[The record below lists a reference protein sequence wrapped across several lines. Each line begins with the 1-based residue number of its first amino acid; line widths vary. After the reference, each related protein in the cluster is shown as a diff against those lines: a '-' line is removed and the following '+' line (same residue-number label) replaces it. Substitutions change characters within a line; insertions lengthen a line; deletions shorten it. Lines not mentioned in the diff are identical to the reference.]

1 MFKKLTSV
9 ILCALL
15 ASTAI
20 IPTFAT
26 EQSGN
31 GVYQFTSEDGSY
43 YAEKISHKDA
53 GTMTNDGIVDYLGN
67 GVLTDTP
74 TEDSKGD
81 RAQSYSWSAIGYGD
95 YMYIGT
101 CAGAMTQTLSFM
113 GSVLGHNFD
122 QETMNATLDA
132 IYNGHFYN
140 QEEDGGDPKGV
151 LLKLNTKT
159 GEVKLIMSKAT
170 TGTNCNFRNAVEF
183 NGYLYFCGS
192 INGIPSVYK
201 IDPNTDEFEFVYQSL
216 SLGDFAI
223 AHKEG
228 ISVGVRGMCV
238 YDGKLVVSM
247 VGLDGAYICAT
258 ETPEDKDSFE
268 VVADM
273 DDLFN
278 YPAYRYYDSIYGG
291 SVWDMIE
298 YNNSLYVTLCTG
310 TPDNKPDD
318 NSMQSFALVRADID
332 ENGEWVWTSVVGDT
346 ETHGSKYP
354 YGINPNRTRSGA
366 ANLYV
371 FDDYLYIGEYNDE
384 QIALEDILFSKNYD
398 FVNANLDQSVNLYRM
413 DKNEDVELV
422 VGDADEMFPE
432 GSLTGLG
439 SGFGR
444 HENQYIWRMQ
454 EFDGKLYIGTFDT
467 SSLLQPIGQFTNG
480 DLLKMSKAEWKSQIN
495 YLKELIAIMKSKQ
508 EAPAEPTALSDLD
521 SRLTTEQKVEM
532 ISVVNNDD
540 IIESVD
546 EITLEEAEKII
557 EALEQLISQMDNDMS
572 EEFAGDYSD
581 ILAALE
587 ELQAQLPPEILVSFQ
602 SLISK
607 ESLHNMGSILKCA
620 RYLAKAE
627 RGFDLY
633 ALDSELNV
641 ETITIDGFGDPY
653 NHGCRVFAVNDN
665 GLSIGTANPFYG
677 TQVWNLSEV
686 ENEVYLQYDIDHDGI
701 EDVKDV
707 TYLQMALAGYF
718 ELPDDFNT
726 YADANLDGDVDVKDV
741 TEIQMYLAGY
751 EL

>member
-1 MFKKLTSV
+1 MFKKLTSI

-15 ASTAI
+15 ASTTVVSA
-20 IPTFAT
+20 FAT
-26 EQSGN
+26 EQTGN
-31 GVYQFTSEDGSY
+31 GINTFYSPYSMYHAD
-43 YAEKISHKDA
+43 KITHPEA

-122 QETMNATLDA
+122 QETMTATLDA
-132 IYNGHFYN
+132 MFNGSFYSR
-140 QEEDGGDPKGV
+140 EEDGGDPKGV

-170 TGTNCNFRNAVEF
+170 TATNCNLRNAVEF

-192 INGIPSVYK
+192 VNGIPSVYK
-201 IDPNTDEFEFVYQSL
+201 IDPNTDEFECVYQSL
-216 SLGDFAI
+216 SLGDFAL

-238 YDGKLVVSM
+238 FNDQLVVSM
-247 VGLDGAYICAT
+247 VGLEGAYICAT
-258 ETPEDKDSFE
+258 STPWDKDSFK

-273 DDLFN
+273 EDLFN

-291 SVWDMIE
+291 SVWDMVE
-298 YNNSLYVTLCTG
+298 YNDALYVSLCTG

-318 NSMQSFALVRADID
+318 NSMQSFALVRADVD

-346 ETHGSKYP
+346 ETHGSKYT

-384 QIALEDILFSKNYD
+384 QIALEDILFSRNCD
-398 FVNANLDQSVNLYRM
+398 FVNANLEQSVNLYRM

-432 GSLTGLG
+432 GSLTGIG
-439 SGFGR
+439 SGFDR

-454 EFDGKLYIGTFDT
+454 EFNGKLYIGTFDT

-480 DLLKMSKAEWKSQIN
+480 DLLKMSKEEWKSQIN
-495 YLKELIAIMKSKQ
+495 YLKELIAIIKSKQ
-508 EAPAEPTALSDLD
+508 ETPAEPTALADLD

-540 IIESVD
+540 VIESVD
-546 EITLEEAEKII
+546 DATLEEAEKIA
-557 EALEQLISQMDNDMS
+557 EALKELASQLNGDMS
-572 EEFAGDYSD
+572 EDFVADYSE

-587 ELQAQLPPEILVSFQ
+587 ELKAELPPEMLVSFQ
-602 SLISK
+602 CLVSSENLY
-607 ESLHNMGSILKCA
+607 NMGTILKCA
-620 RYLAKAE
+620 GYLARAE

-633 ALDSELNV
+633 TLDSELNV

-653 NHGCRVFAVNDN
+653 NHGCRVFAVTNN

-677 TQVWNLSEV
+677 TQVWNLYED
-686 ENEVYLQYDIDHDGI
+686 NYLKYDINLDGV
-701 EDVKDV
+701 EDVNDV

-718 ELPDDFNT
+718 DLPDDFES
-726 YADANLDGDVDVKDV
+726 YADVNYDGVVDVSDV
-741 TEIQMYLAGY
+741 TETQMYLAGY
-751 EL
+751 DL

>member
-1 MFKKLTSV
+1 MLKKLTSV

-15 ASTAI
+15 ASTTVVSA
-20 IPTFAT
+20 FAT
-26 EQSGN
+26 EQAGN
-31 GVYQFTSEDGSY
+31 GINTFYSPYSMY
-43 YAEKISHKDA
+43 YADKITHPEA

-122 QETMNATLDA
+122 QETMTATLDA
-132 IYNGHFYN
+132 MFNGSFYSR
-140 QEEDGGDPKGV
+140 EEDGGDPKGV

-170 TGTNCNFRNAVEF
+170 TATNCNLRNAVEF

-192 INGIPSVYK
+192 VNGIPSVYK
-201 IDPNTDEFEFVYQSL
+201 IDPNTDEFECVYQSL
-216 SLGDFAI
+216 SLGDFAL

-238 YDGKLVVSM
+238 FNDQLVVSM
-247 VGLDGAYICAT
+247 VGLEGAYICAT
-258 ETPEDKDSFE
+258 STPWDKDSFK

-273 DDLFN
+273 EDLFN

-291 SVWDMIE
+291 SVWDMVE
-298 YNNSLYVTLCTG
+298 YNDALYVSLCTG

-318 NSMQSFALVRADID
+318 NSMQSFALVRADVD

-346 ETHGSKYP
+346 ETHGSKYT

-384 QIALEDILFSKNYD
+384 QIALEDILFSRNCD
-398 FVNANLDQSVNLYRM
+398 FVNANLEQSVNLYRM

-432 GSLTGLG
+432 GSLTGIG
-439 SGFGR
+439 SGFDR

-454 EFDGKLYIGTFDT
+454 EFNGKLYIGTFDT

-480 DLLKMSKAEWKSQIN
+480 DLLKMSKEEWKSQIN
-495 YLKELIAIMKSKQ
+495 YLKELIAIIKSKQ
-508 EAPAEPTALSDLD
+508 ETPAEPTALADLD

-540 IIESVD
+540 VIESVD
-546 EITLEEAEKII
+546 DATLEEAEKIA
-557 EALEQLISQMDNDMS
+557 EALKELASQLNGDMS
-572 EEFAGDYSD
+572 EDFVADYSE

-587 ELQAQLPPEILVSFQ
+587 ELKAELPPEMLVSFQ
-602 SLISK
+602 CLVSSETLY
-607 ESLHNMGSILKCA
+607 NMGTILKCA
-620 RYLAKAE
+620 GYLARAE

-633 ALDSELNV
+633 TLDSELNV

-653 NHGCRVFAVNDN
+653 NHGCRVFAVTNN

-677 TQVWNLSEV
+677 TQVWNLYED
-686 ENEVYLQYDIDHDGI
+686 NYLKYDINLDGV
-701 EDVKDV
+701 EDVNDV
-707 TYLQMALAGYF
+707 TYLQMAIAGYF
-718 ELPDDFNT
+718 DLPDDFES
-726 YADANLDGDVDVKDV
+726 YADVNYDGVVDVSDV
-741 TEIQMYLAGY
+741 TETQMYLAGY
-751 EL
+751 DL

>member
-15 ASTAI
+15 ASTTVVSA
-20 IPTFAT
+20 FAT
-26 EQSGN
+26 EQTGN
-31 GVYQFTSEDGSY
+31 GINTFYSPYSMY
-43 YAEKISHKDA
+43 YADKITHPEA

-122 QETMNATLDA
+122 QETMTATLDA
-132 IYNGHFYN
+132 MFNGSFYSR
-140 QEEDGGDPKGV
+140 EEDGGDPKGV

-170 TGTNCNFRNAVEF
+170 TATNCNLRNAVEF
-183 NGYLYFCGS
+183 NGYLYCCGS
-192 INGIPSVYK
+192 VNGIPSVYK
-201 IDPNTDEFEFVYQSL
+201 IDPNTDEFECVYQSL
-216 SLGDFAI
+216 SLGDFAL

-238 YDGKLVVSM
+238 FNDQLVVSM
-247 VGLDGAYICAT
+247 VGLEGAYICAT
-258 ETPEDKDSFE
+258 STPWDKDSFK

-273 DDLFN
+273 EDLFN

-291 SVWDMIE
+291 SVWDMVE
-298 YNNSLYVTLCTG
+298 YNDALYVSLCTG

-318 NSMQSFALVRADID
+318 NSMQSFALVRADVD

-346 ETHGSKYP
+346 ETHGSKFT

-384 QIALEDILFSKNYD
+384 QIALEDILFSRNCD
-398 FVNANLDQSVNLYRM
+398 FVNANLEQSVNLYRM

-432 GSLTGLG
+432 GSLTGIG
-439 SGFGR
+439 SGFDR

-454 EFDGKLYIGTFDT
+454 EFNGKLYIGTFDT
-467 SSLLQPIGQFTNG
+467 SSLLQPIGQFSNG
-480 DLLKMSKAEWKSQIN
+480 DLLKMSKEEWQSQIN
-495 YLKELIAIMKSKQ
+495 YLKELIAIIKSKQ
-508 EAPAEPTALSDLD
+508 ETPAEPTALADLD

-540 IIESVD
+540 VIESVD
-546 EITLEEAEKII
+546 DATLEEAEKIA
-557 EALEQLISQMDNDMS
+557 EALKELASQLNGDMS
-572 EEFAGDYSD
+572 EDFVADYSE

-587 ELQAQLPPEILVSFQ
+587 ELKAELPPEMLLSFQ
-602 SLISK
+602 SLVSS
-607 ESLHNMGSILKCA
+607 ETLYNMGTILKCA
-620 RYLAKAE
+620 GYLAKAE

-633 ALDSELNV
+633 TLDSELNV

-653 NHGCRVFAVNDN
+653 NHGCRVFAVTNN

-677 TQVWNLSEV
+677 TQVWNLYED
-686 ENEVYLQYDIDHDGI
+686 NYLKYDINLDGV
-701 EDVKDV
+701 EDVNDV
-707 TYLQMALAGYF
+707 TYLQMAIAVYF
-718 ELPDDFNT
+718 DLPDDFES
-726 YADANLDGDVDVKDV
+726 YADVNYDGVVDVSDV
-741 TEIQMYLAGY
+741 TETQMYLAGY
-751 EL
+751 DL